1 MLRRRAVGLTIVAL
15 AVTSMAACSG
25 DDATIGSPVS
35 STIANVGTD
44 LVPGDSGAPQPR
56 RVCRR
61 ALSGRG

>member
-1 MLRRRAVGLTIVAL
+1 MLRRRAVGLIIVAL

-44 LVPGDSGAPQPR
+44 TSKEEIG
-56 RVCRR
+56 R
-61 ALSGRG
+61 AHV